1 MLYYIICRKEMYRY
15 FTDQQGEKT
24 VIRET
29 GKIQTGEEKTKLKK
43 YRPILWMIF
52 GVLAAEIFLFNFS
65 AWKSLFYKERI
76 VFEQIGVEGGV
87 ETAEGTRE
95 YVVPEGTLV
104 LHVAGVD
111 RKIHNL
117 FFAVDFSEEEG
128 IPYTVTLT
136 DEGNYYP
143 YSLPER
149 MLMPGIKKSYYT
161 NIYPSGKA
169 GEITVQFTVPA
180 GSVATVNAVCANARI
195 PWVFSIGRV
204 VVLFGAVLLFYRA
217 LWGEKRQKEAEVCLG
232 TKKQM
237 WIAGAAALLM
247 IGMAWK
253 LAHVNP
259 ICVVS
264 PWPHHKQYQELAEAL
279 AEGHCYLDFEPSE
292 GLLNAPNPY
301 DTIYLQANG
310 IDYRADYAYFEG
322 KYYVYFGVVPE
333 LLLYLPCYLLTG
345 RHLPNYIAVFL
356 FYSGF
361 ILAVFALF
369 WEMVKRWFSRIPFF
383 LYLLVSVLT
392 VCAGN
397 YLFVIARPDL
407 YDVPIMAANMFTAAG
422 LWLWIRGKYTSSV
435 KGRKI
440 YYALGSLSMALVAG
454 CRPQMLL
461 FSFLAIPLFW
471 EEVMEK
477 RELFGKKNLWDTF
490 CLCIPYLLVAAGIM
504 YYNAARFGSPFDFG
518 ASYSLTSND
527 MTKRGFNVSQALLGI
542 WHYFFRPPVAGSDF
556 PYLEGVQIA
565 SGSYMGK
572 LNAEYTYGGLLAGNA
587 FLWLLFRLG
596 RGRELLKKKRLYGA
610 VLTGITVSAVLAV
623 VDVTGAGIL
632 QRYMVDMIWGVW
644 LAVVLVCFALGEKAM
659 AEGTMRRLMVCLAVV
674 CILQAFYGFGV
685 VFGNG
690 DLSVNVRTSN
700 PELYY
705 WLEGLMRF

>member
-1 MLYYIICRKEMYRY
+1 M
-15 FTDQQGEKT
+15 GEKT
-24 VIRET
+24 VIRKNGE
-29 GKIQTGEEKTKLKK
+29 IQAATEKLKK
-43 YRPILWMIF
+43 NWLIPCLIL
-52 GVLAAEIFLFNFS
+52 GVLAAEIFVFNFS
-65 AWKSLFYKERI
+65 AWKSLFYEERM
-76 VFEQIGVEGGV
+76 VFEQVDVEGGV
-87 ETAEGTRE
+87 ETAEGSRE
-95 YVVPEGTLV
+95 YVVPEGVLTLRV
-104 LHVAGVD
+104 EGVD
-111 RKIHNL
+111 SRVHNL
-117 FFAVDFSEEEG
+117 FFAVDFSETEG
-128 IPYTVTLT
+128 IPYTVTMT

-149 MLMPGIKKSYYT
+149 MLMPGIRKSYYT
-161 NIYPSGKA
+161 NVYPSGKT

-180 GSVATVNAVCANARI
+180 GSVATVNAICANARI
-195 PWVFSIGRV
+195 PFAFSAGRV
-204 VVLFGAVLLFYRA
+204 VLLLGAGLLFYRA
-217 LWGEKRQKEAEVCLG
+217 LWGEKKQKGAEVCLG
-232 TKKQM
+232 TGKQAV
-237 WIAGAAALLM
+237 IAGVAAMLL

-259 ICVVS
+259 VCVVS

-279 AEGHCYLDFEPSE
+279 SEGHCYLDFEPSE

-361 ILAVFALF
+361 ILAVFGLF
-369 WEMVKRWFSRIPFF
+369 WEVVKRWFPRTPFF
-383 LYLLVSVLT
+383 LYLMVSALT
-392 VCAGN
+392 ACAGN

-407 YDVPIMAANMFTAAG
+407 YDAPIMAANMFTAAG
-422 LWLWIRGKYTSSV
+422 LWLWIRGKCTQAAI
-435 KGRKI
+435 GRKVC
-440 YYALGSLSMALVAG
+440 YVLGSLSMALVAG

-471 EEVMEK
+471 EEVMKK
-477 RELFGKKNLWDTF
+477 RELFGKKNLWDTV
-490 CLCIPYLLVAAGIM
+490 CLCIPYLFVAAGIM
-504 YYNAARFGSPFDFG
+504 YYNAVRFGSPFDFG
-518 ASYSLTSND
+518 AAYSLTSND
-527 MTKRGFNVSQALLGI
+527 MTKRSFNLSQALLGL
-542 WHYFFRPPVAGSDF
+542 WHYFFRPPVVGSDF

-572 LNAEYTYGGLLAGNA
+572 LNAEYTYGGLLASNA
-587 FLWLLFRLG
+587 FLWILFRIG
-596 RGRELLKKKRLYGA
+596 RGGELLKKKRVYGVA
-610 VLTGITVSAVLAV
+610 LTGIAVSVALAI

-632 QRYMVDMIWGVW
+632 QRYMVDMVWGVW
-644 LAVVLVCFALGEKAM
+644 FAAVLVCFALGEKAM
-659 AEGTMRRLMVCLAVV
+659 EEGTMRKCMACLAVV

>member
-1 MLYYIICRKEMYRY
+1 M
-15 FTDQQGEKT
+15 
-24 VIRET
+24 RET
-29 GKIQTGEEKTKLKK
+29 GEKMWKTGKK
-43 YRPILWMIF
+43 WPVLWLIL
-52 GVLAAEIFLFNFS
+52 GSLAAEAFIFNFS
-65 AWKSLFYKERI
+65 AWKSLFYNERL
-76 VFEQIGVEGGV
+76 VFESVDVEGGT
-87 ETAEGTRE
+87 ETAEGSGE
-95 YVVPEGTLV
+95 YVVPEGNLT
-104 LHVAGVD
+104 LHVGRID
-111 RKIHNL
+111 RRVHNL

-128 IPYTVTLT
+128 VPYTVTLT

-149 MLMPGIKKSYYT
+149 MLMPGNRKSYYT
-161 NIYPSGKA
+161 NLYPSGKA

-180 GSVATVNAVCANARI
+180 GSVAKVNAVCVNARI
-195 PWVFSIGRV
+195 PFVFSIGRFAL
-204 VVLFGAVLLFYRA
+204 LFGALLLFYRA
-217 LWGEKRQKEAEVCLG
+217 LWGEGKQKEAEPCLG
-232 TKKQM
+232 TGKQM
-237 WIAGAAALLM
+237 LIVAAAVVLLT
-247 IGMAWK
+247 GMAWK

-259 ICVVS
+259 VCVLS
-264 PWPHHKQYQELAEAL
+264 PWPHHKQYQELAEAM

-292 GLLNAPNPY
+292 GLLNTPNPY

-345 RHLPNYIAVFL
+345 HHLPNYIAVFL

-369 WEMVKRWFSRIPFF
+369 REIVRRWFPRTPFF
-383 LYLLVSVLT
+383 LYLMVSSLT

-407 YDVPIMAANMFTAAG
+407 YDTPIMAANMFTAAG
-422 LWLWIRGKYTSSV
+422 LWLWIRGKYTLSA
-435 KGRKI
+435 KGRKV
-440 YYALGSLSMALVAG
+440 YYFLGSLSMALVAG

-471 EEVMEK
+471 EEVVEK
-477 RELFGKKNLWDTF
+477 RELFGKKNLWDTA

-504 YYNAARFGSPFDFG
+504 YYNAVRFGSPFDFG

-527 MTKRGFNVSQALLGI
+527 MTKRGFNLSQALLGL
-542 WHYFFRPPVAGSDF
+542 WHYFFRLPVVGSDF
-556 PYLEGVQIA
+556 PYLQGVQID

-572 LNAEYTYGGLLAGNA
+572 LNAEYTYGGLLVSNA
-587 FLWLLFRLG
+587 FLWILLRMENA
-596 RGRELLKKKRLYGA
+596 RGLLKKRRIYGA
-610 VLTGITVSAVLAV
+610 VWTGIAVSAALAI

-632 QRYMVDMIWGVW
+632 QRYMVDMVWGVW
-644 LAVVLVCFALGEKAM
+644 FAAVLVCFALGEKAM
-659 AEGTMRRLMVCLAVV
+659 EKGTMRKLMICLAAV